1 MTTTIEVRRHAMRA
15 PGGVHLVQ
23 AGVAFARRVGEGL
36 GPFAVVIT
44 SPIPRAFETAIAM
57 GFAVDDVDDHLAL
70 LPSKVMDRVAWDGG
84 FGEWAAAAAAG
95 SKPVRTH
102 LGAMRDWLAKVAA
115 ALPDGGAALMV
126 SHGGIVESIGA
137 ACLGEGAATWGDP
150 VRYVEGVRLEYDR
163 AAARF
168 TSGTVLRV
176 PDSPPDV
183 H

>member
-70 LPSKVMDRVAWDGG
+70 LPSKVLDRVAWDGG
-84 FGEWAAAAAAG
+84 FGAWAAAAG

-102 LGAMRDWLAKVAA
+102 LGAMREWLAKVAA

-137 ACLGEGAATWGDP
+137 ACLGDGAATWGDP
-150 VRYVEGVRLEYDR
+150 VRYVEGVRLEFDGTTG
-163 AAARF
+163 RF
-168 TSGTVLRV
+168 SGGVALRV
-176 PDSPPDV
+176 PDSPPDI

>member
-137 ACLGEGAATWGDP
+137 ACLGDGAATWGDP

-163 AAARF
+163 EAARF
-168 TSGTVLRV
+168 IGGTVLRV

>member
-23 AGVAFARRVGEGL
+23 AGVALARRVGEGL

-70 LPSKVMDRVAWDGG
+70 LPSKVLDRVAWDGG
-84 FGEWAAAAAAG
+84 FGAWAAAAG

-102 LGAMRDWLAKVAA
+102 
-115 ALPDGGAALMV
+115 
-126 SHGGIVESIGA
+126 
-137 ACLGEGAATWGDP
+137 
-150 VRYVEGVRLEYDR
+150 
-163 AAARF
+163 
-168 TSGTVLRV
+168 
-176 PDSPPDV
+176 
-183 H
+183 

>member
-137 ACLGEGAATWGDP
+137 ACLGDGAATWGDP

-168 TSGTVLRV
+168 IGGTVLRV